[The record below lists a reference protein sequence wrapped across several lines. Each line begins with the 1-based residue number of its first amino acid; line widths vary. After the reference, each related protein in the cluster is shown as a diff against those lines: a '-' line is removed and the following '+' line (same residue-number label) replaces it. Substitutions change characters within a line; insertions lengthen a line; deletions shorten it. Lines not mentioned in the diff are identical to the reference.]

1 MVMIEGVA
9 YSVHRVAS
17 RRWRRPRTW
26 SNSPSVRITPR
37 TGVERIPALGC
48 SSGHRASCW
57 VMSGVALMRYHPDPS
72 GENAREQCA
81 IGAMRCWRAASQFA
95 HRQFH
100 WGTPPPA
107 AVPRRRRRMDDRT
120 ETRRAGLSV
129 AKPALLPQPGYLL
142 YTYAVTSA
150 QRHNSSNEGFVHMP
164 VHLLPTWT
172 LPSTPRFLPPA
183 R

>member
-1 MVMIEGVA
+1 
-9 YSVHRVAS
+9 
-17 RRWRRPRTW
+17 
-26 SNSPSVRITPR
+26 
-37 TGVERIPALGC
+37 
-48 SSGHRASCW
+48 
-57 VMSGVALMRYHPDPS
+57 
-72 GENAREQCA
+72 
-81 IGAMRCWRAASQFA
+81 
-95 HRQFH
+95 
-100 WGTPPPA
+100 
-107 AVPRRRRRMDDRT
+107 MDDRT